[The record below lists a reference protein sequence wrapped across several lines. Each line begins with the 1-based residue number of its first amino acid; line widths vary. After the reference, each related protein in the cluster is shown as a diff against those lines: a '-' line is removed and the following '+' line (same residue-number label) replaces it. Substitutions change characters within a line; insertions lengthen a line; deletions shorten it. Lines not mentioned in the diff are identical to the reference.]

1 MHHARLAAALAAT
14 VALGAAAPAANAG
27 APSVTPAPA
36 KLKVMT
42 RNIYLGGNIFL
53 PLASSNRAQFEQ
65 KAGELWDQ
73 VNSTNFP
80 ARAKLLAREIKKH
93 KPDLIGLQE
102 VALWRRGATG
112 VKDGA
117 ATPST
122 QVVYDFKKTLL
133 AAIKKAGLKYRVG
146 DTQREA
152 DIEASIDKGY
162 DVRLTMSD
170 VILVRKR
177 EGLKMRKRS
186 SKNFKTSVTVPTA
199 GGPFTSRRGWTAV
212 DATLD
217 GRRFRFLNTHLE
229 AALAA
234 TRQAQA
240 KELIAKGGPATK
252 KGRVILVG
260 DLNSDRDGLD
270 NGDPVPYK
278 DLADFGFKDAWVAGG
293 GKGFSCC
300 FNNPLIREAPPAP
313 FDHRIDHIL
322 VKPRTKASKA
332 RVLGNDPDNRAG
344 TLWPSDH
351 GGAVVT
357 LSLK

>member
-1 MHHARLAAALAAT
+1 MPHPRLVAGLLAT
-14 VALGAAAPAANAG
+14 VALAVAVTAPAAHA
-27 APSVTPAPA
+27 APT

-53 PLASSNRAQFEQ
+53 PLQGRTRPEFEQ

-73 VNSTNFP
+73 VKSTNFP
-80 ARAKLLAREIKKH
+80 ARSKLLAREIKKH
-93 KPDLIGLQE
+93 KPDLVGLQE
-102 VALWRRGATG
+102 VALWRRGPNG

-133 AAIKKAGLKYRVG
+133 AALKKAGLKYRVG

-152 DIEASIDKGY
+152 DIEAPIDDGH

-170 VILVRKR
+170 VILVKRRK
-177 EGLKMRKRS
+177 GLKIRKRS
-186 SKNFKTSVTVPTA
+186 SKNFKTSITVPSA

-270 NGDPVPYK
+270 NGDPIPYG
-278 DLADFGFKDAWVAGG
+278 DLIKFGYKDAWVAGG

-300 FNNPLIREAPPAP
+300 FNSPLIREAPPAP

-332 RVLGNDPDNRAG
+332 RVIGNDPKNRAG

-357 LSLK
+357 LSLR

>member
-1 MHHARLAAALAAT
+1 MPHPRLAAALVT
-14 VALGAAAPAANAG
+14 ALCLAAAPAAEAK
-27 APSVTPAPA
+27 SKPA

-53 PLASSNRAQFEQ
+53 PVVTKDRADFEQ

-73 VNSTNFP
+73 VRATNFP
-80 ARAKLLAREIKKH
+80 ARAKLLAREVKKH

-102 VALWRRGATG
+102 VALWRRGPNG

-117 ATPST
+117 TTPAT

-133 AAIKKAGLKYRVG
+133 SEIKKAGLKYRVG
-146 DTQREA
+146 DTQKEA
-152 DIEASIDKGY
+152 DIEASIDDGY
-162 DVRLTMSD
+162 DVRLTMND
-170 VILVRKR
+170 VILVKKRK
-177 EGLKMRKRS
+177 GLKVRKRS
-186 SKNFKTSVTVPTA
+186 SGNFKTSITVPTN

-217 GRRFRFLNTHLE
+217 GRRFRLLNTHLE
-229 AALAA
+229 AFLAQ

-240 KELIAKGGPATK
+240 KELIATGGPARR
-252 KGRVILVG
+252 KGTVILVG

-278 DLADFGFKDAWVAGG
+278 DLATFGFKDAWVAGG

-300 FNNPLIREAPPAP
+300 FKSPLIRDAPPAP

-322 VKPRTKASKA
+322 VKPKVKASKA
-332 RVLGNDPDNRAG
+332 RVIGNDRKNRAG

>member
-1 MHHARLAAALAAT
+1 MPHPRLVAGLLAT
-14 VALGAAAPAANAG
+14 VALAVAAAAPAAQA
-27 APSVTPAPA
+27 APT

-53 PLASSNRAQFEQ
+53 PVVTKDRAEFEQ

-73 VNSTNFP
+73 VKATNFP
-80 ARAKLLAREIKKH
+80 ARSKLLAREIKKH

-102 VALWRRGATG
+102 VALWRRGPTG
-112 VKDGA
+112 VKDGS
-117 ATPST
+117 ATRAT

-133 AAIKKAGLKYRVG
+133 ADLKRAGLKYRVA
-146 DTQREA
+146 DTQRET
-152 DIEASIDKGY
+152 DIEASIDEGY

-170 VILVRKR
+170 VILIKKRK
-177 EGLKMRKRS
+177 GLKVRKRS
-186 SKNFKTSVTVPTA
+186 SKNFKASITVPTN

-212 DATLD
+212 DASLK
-217 GRRFRFLNTHLE
+217 GRKFRFLNTHLE
-229 AALAA
+229 AFVAG

-240 KELIAKGGPATK
+240 KELIAKGGPARK

-270 NGDPVPYK
+270 DGDPIPYR
-278 DLADFGFKDAWVAGG
+278 DLARFGFKDAWVAGG

-300 FNNPLIREAPPAP
+300 FNSPLIRDAPPAP

-332 RVLGNDPDNRAG
+332 RVVGNDPKNRAG

-357 LSLK
+357 LRLK

>member
-1 MHHARLAAALAAT
+1 LPHPRLVAALAAT
-14 VALGAAAPAANAG
+14 LTVAVAAPAAEA
-27 APSVTPAPA
+27 APSVKPPPA

-53 PLASSNRAQFEQ
+53 PLSAKTRPEFERL
-65 KAGELWDQ
+65 AGELWGQ
-73 VNSTNFP
+73 VISTNFP
-80 ARAKLLAREIKKH
+80 ARAKLLAREIKRH

-102 VALWRRGATG
+102 VALWRRGPTG

-117 ATPST
+117 TTRAT

-133 AAIKKAGLKYRVG
+133 AELKRAGLKYRVG

-152 DIEASIDKGY
+152 DIEASIDQGF

-170 VILVRKR
+170 VILVKRRK
-177 EGLKMRKRS
+177 GLKVRKRS
-186 SKNFKTSVTVPTA
+186 SKNFKASITVPTS

-212 DATLD
+212 DASLD
-217 GRRFRFLNTHLE
+217 GRKFRFLNTHLE
-229 AALAA
+229 AALAD

-240 KELIAKGGPATK
+240 RELIAKGGPARK
-252 KGRVILVG
+252 KGRLILVG

-270 NGDPVPYK
+270 NGDPVPYR
-278 DLADFGFKDAWVAGG
+278 DLARFGFKDAWVAGG

-300 FNNPLIREAPPAP
+300 FNSPLIREAPPAP

-332 RVLGNDPDNRAG
+332 RVVGNDPKIRAG

-357 LSLK
+357 FSLK

>member
-1 MHHARLAAALAAT
+1 LPHPRLLAGLLAT
-14 VALGAAAPAANAG
+14 VALAVAITAPAAHA
-27 APSVTPAPA
+27 APT

-53 PLASSNRAQFEQ
+53 PLQGTTRPAFEQ

-73 VNSTNFP
+73 VKSTNFP
-80 ARAKLLAREIKKH
+80 ARSKLLAREIKKH
-93 KPDLIGLQE
+93 KPDLVGLQE
-102 VALWRRGATG
+102 VALWRRGPNG

-133 AAIKKAGLKYRVG
+133 AALKKAGLKYRVG

-152 DIEASIDKGY
+152 DIEASIDDGH

-170 VILVRKR
+170 VILVKRRK
-177 EGLKMRKRS
+177 GLKIRKRS
-186 SKNFKTSVTVPTA
+186 SKNFKTSITVPSA

-270 NGDPVPYK
+270 NGDPIPYG
-278 DLADFGFKDAWVAGG
+278 DLIKFGYKDAWVAGG

-300 FNNPLIREAPPAP
+300 FNSPLIREAPPAP

-322 VKPRTKASKA
+322 VKPRTKASRA
-332 RVLGNDPDNRAG
+332 RVIGNDPKNRAG